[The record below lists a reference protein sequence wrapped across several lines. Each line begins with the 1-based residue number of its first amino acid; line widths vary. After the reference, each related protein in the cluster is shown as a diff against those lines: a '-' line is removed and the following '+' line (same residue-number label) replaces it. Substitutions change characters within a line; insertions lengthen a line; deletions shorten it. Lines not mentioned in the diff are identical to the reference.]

1 MSNNEYHNEIVNLK
15 ETIKNMENE
24 VNSLKNEKNNIIRRI
39 DILEKI
45 FLNQNIKIDIDNR
58 SKIEVNELKLN
69 FVLKQIYTNN
79 NISSDKKC
87 NLNLIYRATRDGD
100 DVVTYHKKT
109 NYVPDTLTLIRTK
122 DGYSFGGY
130 THIQIPNGG
139 GTNYNDD
146 KAFVFSLDYNKIYLP
161 QKDHCS
167 KHSNEDYGPI
177 FGNNEHADYPILIYG
192 SNFFNNSNHYT
203 CTVKNCFYN
212 NFSFDYELNKGKRNF
227 EVDEIEVYKVSF
239 E

>member
-1 MSNNEYHNEIVNLK
+1 M
-15 ETIKNMENE
+15 
-24 VNSLKNEKNNIIRRI
+24 
-39 DILEKI
+39 
-45 FLNQNIKIDIDNR
+45 
-58 SKIEVNELKLN
+58 
-69 FVLKQIYTNN
+69 
-79 NISSDKKC
+79 
-87 NLNLIYRATRDGD
+87 
-100 DVVTYHKKT
+100 
-109 NYVPDTLTLIRTK
+109 TLIRTK

-167 KHSNEDYGPI
+167 KHSNDDYGPI
-177 FGNNEHADYPILIYG
+177 FGNNEYINYPILIEG
-192 SNFFNNSNHYT
+192 SNFFNNSSHRT
-203 CTVKNCFYN
+203 CRVKNCFYN

-227 EVDEIEVYKVSF
+227 EVDEIEVYKVNV